1 MSLVAESDLLPR
13 ELVRLDAKPAT
24 KAEAIREAALMLVA
38 AGCVLPGF
46 EESMLRHAWRRTRLP
61 LSFEAAMQV
70 PALAICLRCLGEAQ
84 ARRAPAPVQPE
95 HQSRRRPGREQAF
108 SELDLALALPMA

>member
-1 MSLVAESDLLPR
+1 MRRSRSLRSPANVSGHPVRSAQLP
-13 ELVRLDAKPAT
+13 LPLPADA
-24 KAEAIREAALMLVA
+24 V
-38 AGCVLPGF
+38 
-46 EESMLRHAWRRTRLP
+46 EESLLRHAWRRTRLP